1 MCKCKDKEKF
11 CFLSEVDQL
20 VTCDYCYILTTS
32 FMRIVYRVL
41 LTYVFAD
48 GKPGVVPPQIP
59 LVDPKVI
66 EVVSSLGKALPEPPI
81 QIPDLKIFDS
91 NEKAEE
97 TEIINQISA
106 IIPTIRSPVTLH
118 NTLALLQMLNS
129 LKDIQDELVARK

>member
-1 MCKCKDKEKF
+1 ML
-11 CFLSEVDQL
+11 CFKMIHKLFIV
-20 VTCDYCYILTTS
+20 LT
-32 FMRIVYRVL
+32 VL